1 MKYSGLSKIISGGQ
15 TGADQGG
22 LIAAFKAGIL
32 TGGTAP
38 SGFYTST
45 GPNYLLSA
53 FGLKDAGTL
62 QTRTKTNIKDADA
75 TVICTVDAQSSG
87 SALTRRLCAELGK
100 PMLELDLQAACAAYG
115 DTRGVPGDLVYA
127 LSMSL
132 STFAIEHQVR
142 TLNVAGNRERFPD
155 GRVHHVTQAIVSH
168 GLQILDL
175 EGFLVR
181 DSDL

>member
-22 LIAAFKAGIL
+22 LVAAFKAGLL

-38 SGFYTST
+38 SGFYTSV

-62 QTRTKTNIKDADA
+62 QTRTKMNIKDSDA
-75 TVICTVDAQSSG
+75 TVICTVDSQSAG
-87 SALTRRLCAELGK
+87 SYLTRRLCRELAK
-100 PMLELDLQAACAAYG
+100 PVLELDLQAACAAYG
-115 DTRGVPGDLVYA
+115 DTGGVPGELVYA

-132 STFAIEHQVR
+132 SAFVIEHQAC

-155 GRVHHVTQAIVSH
+155 GRVHHLTQSVIGH

-181 DSDL
+181 DADL